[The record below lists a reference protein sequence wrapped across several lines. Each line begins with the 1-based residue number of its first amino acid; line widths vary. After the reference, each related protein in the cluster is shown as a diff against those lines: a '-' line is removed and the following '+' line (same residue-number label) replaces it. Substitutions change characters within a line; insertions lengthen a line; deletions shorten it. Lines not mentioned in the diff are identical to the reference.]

1 MPNDT
6 ISVPPTNADDTTLGR
21 LKREYDAA
29 AECQARRHDAWD
41 EIYRFYRNKVS
52 TNRLTQRQAVH
63 LPLMRETIK
72 TLLSRI
78 DDSPKVNWKSEKGDL
93 KAEMILQAMWDYD
106 SRACD
111 FEGTDRLDKKNVLM
125 YGRSF
130 TKLNWTAD
138 GFTMDVLDPHDI
150 IVDPLMN
157 PEDVETARFLVHR
170 NIYRSLRD
178 VLADPKYDAGAKRRL
193 AAWVGSGHGKMETG
207 ENREAMEEKLERL
220 RSMGADS
227 SDFDRFAAGDVILN
241 LAEHL
246 TQVWDPKLK
255 RFVRRVQVVGDGREL
270 LYDRP
275 LREALGVEFWPVV
288 TWVEDA
294 ETVDPWPNALADDVR
309 VPNKVVDVWF
319 SQMVENRTLRNFQ
332 MHWFDATNPKYVPQ
346 TYEPGPGRMLPAPGN
361 PKDTIM
367 PVDISGLDETLGAI
381 DFVRTIVERS
391 TAATAIEKGQSDSGT
406 QTLGEVELLVNKSME
421 RTMGM
426 AKAYRRA
433 WQERAVKWEAMTRA
447 NVTGPVN
454 LLKPSRS
461 GKLWP
466 LKAWP
471 NDWKKA
477 GEFIPTVES
486 SSEQESENIRA
497 IQKMQFVM
505 SQFPNNSALR
515 RISQRRM
522 LSAVDLTLDEM
533 REVEQS
539 EEESQKKA
547 LQAVSAP
554 APAPAPMSP
563 TANRPP
569 LAAVTQ

>member
-1 MPNDT
+1 MTKDLL
-6 ISVPPTNADDTTLGR
+6 IPPTNADDTTLGR

-106 SRACD
+106 SRTCD

-130 TKLNWTAD
+130 RKLNWTSD
-138 GFTMDVLDPHDI
+138 GFVLDVLDPHDI

-157 PEDVETARFLVHR
+157 PEDVETARFLIHR
-170 NIYRSLRD
+170 NIYRSLRE
-178 VLADPKYDAGAKRRL
+178 VLADPKYGAEAKKKL
-193 AAWVGSGHGKMETG
+193 TQWVGSGQGKVESNL
-207 ENREAMEEKLERL
+207 NREAMEEKLERL
-220 RSMGADS
+220 KAMGADS
-227 SDFDRFAAGDVILN
+227 SDFDRFAAGDVIIN
-241 LAEHL
+241 LAEHF
-246 TQVWDPKLK
+246 TQVWDAKDK
-255 RFVRRVQVVGDGREL
+255 KFVRRCQIVGDGREL
-270 LYDRP
+270 LYDKP
-275 LREALGVEFWPVV
+275 LIGAIGVDFWPLV

-294 ETVDPWPNALADDVR
+294 ETVDPWPNAVADDVR
-309 VPNKVVDVWF
+309 VPNKVVDIWF

-332 MHWFDATNPKYVPQ
+332 MHWYDATNPKYVPQ

-381 DFVRTIVERS
+381 DFIRTMVERS
-391 TAATAIEKGQSDSGT
+391 TAATAIEKGQSDKGT

-421 RTMGM
+421 RTLGM

-433 WQERAVKWEAMTRA
+433 WQELAVKWLAMTKA
-447 NVTGPVN
+447 NVNGPVT
-454 LLKPSRS
+454 LLKTSRS

-471 NDWKKA
+471 SDWKKA
-477 GEFIPTVES
+477 GDFIPTVES

-497 IQKMQFVM
+497 IQKFQFLL

-522 LSAVDLTLDEM
+522 LTAVDLTLDEM

-539 EEESQKKA
+539 EEEETMKA
-547 LQAVSAP
+547 AAVAQSPTPPIKTMPPAAP
-554 APAPAPMSP
+554 APAI
-563 TANRPP
+563 
-569 LAAVTQ
+569 TQ